1 MMQFLPFLALAG
13 AAARAQNLAP
23 WRQTVYSSFMST
35 DGDVTTFEEQDMATN
50 PRFAILLNR
59 WEGFAGFYIQSS
71 GEDFLTDYWIEAVYY
86 MRGIFKVGEV
96 CGATSNFT
104 TVLFN
109 SPDGEGWA
117 WSDTLFIHPTGVKNN
132 GSTVRINEIW
142 PIYANDPTPIFD
154 PHNTA
159 ACPPPP
165 PPTTSPVPV
174 VTPTFPGRPDVTLRP
189 WPRTYLQMPNAGL
202 TNAQLRAPL
211 DYNLATAYES
221 TRNPDIQIIEFNAPA
236 TFLGWYVQS
245 AGDGRHITDYDI
257 KCWVDGTRY
266 TVARVTNATQSF
278 TLARFVGTD
287 GVPGPFT
294 CPDEF
299 FLSVTGTNDSGGSV
313 IIQDIFPI
321 YEGDEVIEP

>member
-1 MMQFLPFLALAG
+1 MMQFLVFLALAG
-13 AAARAQNLAP
+13 ATQAQNLAP
-23 WRQTVYSSFMST
+23 WRQIVHSSLEST
-35 DGDVTTFEEQDMATN
+35 DGDIATYEEQDMTTS
-50 PRFAILLNR
+50 PRFPILLNA
-59 WEGFAGFYIQSS
+59 WENFAGFYIQSS
-71 GEDFLTDYWIEAVYY
+71 GEDFLTDYWVEAVYY
-86 MRGIFKVGEV
+86 MRGVFKVGQV

-109 SPDGEGWA
+109 SPDDEAWA
-117 WSDTLFIHPTGVKNN
+117 GSDTLFIHPTGVKNN

-174 VTPTFPGRPDVTLRP
+174 VTPTFPSRSDVTLRR
-189 WPRTYLQMPNAGL
+189 WPRTFLQMPNMGL
-202 TNAQLRAPL
+202 KDRARF

-221 TRNPDIQIIEFNAPA
+221 TRMPDTQIIEFNAPA

-245 AGDGRHITDYDI
+245 ADGGRHITDYGI
-257 KCWVDGTRY
+257 TCWVNGTRY
-266 TVARVTNATQSF
+266 TVAHVTNATQPF

-287 GVPGPFT
+287 GMPGPFT

-299 FLSVTGTNDSGGSV
+299 FLTVTGTNDPGGKA